1 MDPLHLSGPG
11 DYRTFVALS
20 LAVFPGRATPVFS
33 RQLQW
38 KVGSPF
44 MALRCFSV
52 MKSLRDLF
60 LAVFIDI
67 LRPLTRTRLYVNRG

>member
-1 MDPLHLSGPG
+1 MYPLHLSGPG
-11 DYRTFVALS
+11 DYRAFFARS

-38 KVGSPF
+38 NVGSPF
-44 MALRCFSV
+44 MALSCFSV

-60 LAVFIDI
+60 LAVFMDN
-67 LRPLTRTRLYVNRG
+67 LRLITRALWHVSRS